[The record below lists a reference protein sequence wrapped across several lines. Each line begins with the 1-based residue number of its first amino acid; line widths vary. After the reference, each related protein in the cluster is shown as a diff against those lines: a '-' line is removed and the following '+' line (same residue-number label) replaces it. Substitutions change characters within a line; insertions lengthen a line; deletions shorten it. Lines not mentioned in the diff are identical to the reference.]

1 MERMNVLAEWSYTP
15 AKSRLGYTR
24 ETIWLGLGNRDGD
37 YRFEKRPVSDD
48 MIDKFI
54 GGRGFG
60 LRLLWDAVTP
70 ETKWN
75 DPENEIVISGGPIC
89 GITQYPGA
97 GKCYSVFLS
106 PLTEQTY
113 NSNAGGYFAPL
124 LKFSGFDA
132 LELQGKSD
140 VEVVIFID
148 GDNGRV
154 QILESNVRDDKNAYT
169 VTEHLHEYFSEDE
182 KDKKNI
188 SVVSSGVAA
197 AHTYWGCMNF
207 SFYDP
212 RRKVAR
218 LKQAGRGGGGT
229 VLRDKN
235 VLALVVKMSH
245 VSGTST
251 GPADVATLSRVGGKL
266 HKEIRDFDDVQCR
279 MRTVGTAHLNEI
291 MNDYDLLPVNNYKF
305 GRHKNIAKIHSD
317 EYTKRFTQGLP
328 DGCWYGCSL
337 SCAKATPPFELKTGP
352 CKGRQVIV
360 DGPEYETAAGLGS
373 NLGIFDPDWTIEA
386 NFYADHYGIDT
397 ISLGTGF
404 AFVCECYELGLINEE
419 QTGGLRLRFGNKDD
433 LMELIH
439 RMARGEDDFS
449 RTVALGTRKM
459 KKLFAEKYGADRK
472 AMEDIAM
479 EGQGLEASE
488 YRCQESMAQW
498 GGYFLTLKG
507 PQHDEAWLIFMDMVN
522 KQLPTFEDKA
532 EALFYFPNFRLW
544 FSLVGLC
551 KLPWNDIEPE
561 DNHTKYKGIEA
572 AKVPEHVQN
581 YVDIYNAV
589 TGKAVT
595 KGDLITMS
603 ERVYNFER
611 IFNLRMGKGK
621 RADHNCPSRGL
632 GPVFEDEWNA
642 RPEYFDEKLR
652 EAGTEPDGMT
662 VKDKTAKLQEYR
674 RGQWELLVDAVYK
687 RRGWNRNGIPT
698 LETVRR
704 LGIDYPD
711 VVDLIEKNQRP
722 EDAFR

>member
-1 MERMNVLAEWSYTP
+1 MKLLAEWDYTP
-15 AKSRLGYTR
+15 SAPRLGYTR
-24 ETIWLGLGNRDGD
+24 ETLYVGLGNRDGS
-37 YRFEKRPVSDD
+37 YRFEKRPVTDD

-60 LRLLWDAVTP
+60 LKLLWDAVTP

-132 LELQGKSD
+132 LELQGMAERD
-140 VEVVIFID
+140 VVVFID

-154 QILESNVRDDKNAYT
+154 EILESNITDDKNAYT
-169 VTEHLHEYFSEDE
+169 VTERLHEYFAADE

-188 SVVSSGVAA
+188 SVVSSGQAA
-197 AHTYWGCMNF
+197 THSLWGCMNF
-207 SFYDP
+207 SFYDQ

-229 VLRDKN
+229 VLRGKGA
-235 VLALVVKMSH
+235 LALVVKMSR
-245 VSGTST
+245 VTGNST
-251 GPADVATLSRVGGKL
+251 GPADTDTLSRVGGKV
-266 HKEIRDFDDVQCR
+266 HKEIRDFDDVQCK
-279 MRTVGTAHLNEI
+279 MRTIGTAHLNEI

-305 GRHKNIAKIHSD
+305 GRHDDIGRIHSE
-317 EYTKRFTQGLP
+317 EYKKRFAQGMP

-337 SCAKATPPFELKTGP
+337 SCAKATPPFKLATGP
-352 CKGRQVIV
+352 WKGREVIV

-373 NLGIFDPDWTIEA
+373 NVGIFDPEWTIEA

-397 ISLGTGF
+397 ISLGTGI
-404 AFVCECYELGLINEE
+404 AFVCECYGLGLITREN
-419 QTGGLRLRFGNKDD
+419 TGGLELNFGNKIDI
-433 LMELIH
+433 MELIH
-439 RMARGEDDFS
+439 RIALGADEFS
-449 RTVALGTRKM
+449 RIVALGTRRM
-459 KKLFAEKYGADRK
+459 KRLLAERYGADSK
-472 AMEDIAM
+472 IMEDIAM

-488 YRCQESMAQW
+488 YRCQESIAQW

-561 DNHTKYKGIEA
+561 DNHAKYKGIEA

-589 TGKAVT
+589 TGKNVV
-595 KGDLITMS
+595 KEDLIAMS
-603 ERVYNFER
+603 EKVYNFER
-611 IFNLRMGKGK
+611 IFNLRMGKGT
-621 RADHNCPSRGL
+621 RSNHNCPNRGL
-632 GPVFEDEWNA
+632 GPVFEDEWMA
-642 RPEYFDEKLR
+642 RPDYFDGKLK
-652 EAGTEPDGMT
+652 EAGIKPEGLS
-662 VKDKTAKLQEYR
+662 VKEKIERLQTHR
-674 RGQWELLVDAVYK
+674 RAQWEQLVDKVYA

-698 LETVRR
+698 LDTVRR

-711 VVDLIEKNQRP
+711 VVELLERNLKP
-722 EDAFR
+722 EDEFQ